1 MSIHKAI
8 PFVLQLD
15 SRCSIIRNHN
25 LAASNENNMKKIS
38 ELSEKEKDSLLI
50 QASELMIDYFSVK
63 NDPEQ
68 VRKLFN
74 RDIAKELKKLT
85 Q

>member
-1 MSIHKAI
+1 
-8 PFVLQLD
+8 
-15 SRCSIIRNHN
+15 
-25 LAASNENNMKKIS
+25 MKKIS

>member
-25 LAASNENNMKKIS
+25 LVASNENNMKKIS